1 MRRAQSSGGAWDRR
15 GGCRERGAHRRAPG
29 RRQAALQQRG
39 VRSQQQRGVVI
50 ANGAGLCEHAAQVA
64 GQRVDAA
71 VARPGARGAAGFGQ
85 LGGVVHE

>member
-1 MRRAQSSGGAWDRR
+1 
-15 GGCRERGAHRRAPG
+15 
-29 RRQAALQQRG
+29 